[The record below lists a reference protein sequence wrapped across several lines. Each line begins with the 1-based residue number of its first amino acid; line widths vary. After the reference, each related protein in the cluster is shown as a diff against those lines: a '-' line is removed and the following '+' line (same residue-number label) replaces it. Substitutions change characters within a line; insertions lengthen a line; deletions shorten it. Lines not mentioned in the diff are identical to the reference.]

1 MKEEKVKRM
10 NAIYN
15 YCFICNKRN
24 GSWYYDC
31 HPSSFRVSRHGN
43 GKIVRERECKS
54 WKHNRKLYGALQKL
68 SHKFE
73 SCTRLGKG

>member
-1 MKEEKVKRM
+1 MKEEKVKKM
-10 NAIYN
+10 KAIYN

-54 WKHNRKLYGALQKL
+54 WKHNRKTQWK
-68 SHKFE
+68 
-73 SCTRLGKG
+73 